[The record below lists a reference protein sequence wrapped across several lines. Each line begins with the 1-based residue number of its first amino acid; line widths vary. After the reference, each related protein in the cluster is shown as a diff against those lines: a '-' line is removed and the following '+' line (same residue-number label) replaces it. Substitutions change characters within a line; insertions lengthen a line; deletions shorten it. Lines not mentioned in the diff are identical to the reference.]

1 MKNKSVNILIFS
13 LLLLGIMAV
22 MLIVFIDKAHDDFK
36 EDIKVSADGVTEETL
51 TVRELKLNP
60 TEKKEYEIRLT
71 CQASGSFYIFLD
83 YEESDD
89 GGMKPYVDVTV
100 RCSDTVVYEGK
111 LSELLDNDKII
122 EFEETL
128 DSTEPLPVTICYEMP
143 YYVGNEA
150 QGTYADFDIHLK
162 IEKS

>member
-36 EDIKVSADGVTEETL
+36 DDIRVNAGGVTEEIL

-89 GGMKPYVDVTV
+89 GGMKPFVDVTV
-100 RCSDTVVYEGK
+100 RCNDTVVYEGK

-128 DSTEPLPVTICYEMP
+128 DSTKPLPVLICYEMP
-143 YYVGNEA
+143 YCVGNEA